1 MTRSTLIFVAVSL
14 GFFFVTATTFTS
26 LGYVLYTMV
35 DDLGW
40 SQVAAGMSFSILGL
54 ACGLSSPLPPVIM
67 KWVGT
72 RLTMFIGSLVLAAG
86 FLIAASIEQIEYFFL
101 ATTLMGA
108 GFSLIAPSPGVYLI
122 ATWFPDRSARL
133 MGYYFMAGSFGGVAG
148 PLIVGAIVT
157 LTGSWRSHWLLM
169 ALAALA
175 LGVLFLLCIRD
186 KVRVETV
193 EQVKAAG
200 GGRGGREG
208 DPAPDWTVRR
218 ALASPIFIQIAF
230 AMLVVQTVVTTMHST
245 LVAHVAALG
254 HGSASGAFAM
264 SLLALAGTLSK
275 GITGVLSERLSAKL
289 LLVGGLFLQCFAMLA
304 LGSISAPAMIYLTA
318 LLFGTGWG
326 FGWLAAHILLLRY
339 FGAAIAG
346 EMVAMATMATTV
358 AVLGPLYA
366 GYIADTQ
373 GGFSPAFMIFALLLG
388 LAALVAMLL
397 PAVRQAPEREVEATL
412 AADPGLSPAE

>member
-40 SQVAAGMSFSILGL
+40 SQIAAGMSFSILGL
-54 ACGLSSPLPPVIM
+54 ACGLSSPLPPFFM

-72 RLTMFIGSLVLAAG
+72 RLTMFVGSLVLAAG

-148 PLIVGAIVT
+148 PLIVGGIVT
-157 LTGSWRSHWLLM
+157 LTGSWRAHWLLM

-175 LGVLFLLCIRD
+175 LGIIFLFCIRD
-186 KVRVETV
+186 NVRVETV

-200 GGRGGREG
+200 GGGRMG
-208 DPAPDWTVRR
+208 DPASDWTVRR

-254 HGSASGAFAM
+254 HGSASGALAM

-275 GITGVLSERLSAKL
+275 GVTGVLSERWSAKL
-289 LLVGGLFLQCFAMLA
+289 LLVGGLFLQCFAMLM

-346 EMVAMATMATTV
+346 EMVAMATMATTI

-366 GYIADTQ
+366 GYVADTQ
-373 GGFSPAFMIFALLLG
+373 GSFSPAFMIFALLLG
-388 LAALVAMLL
+388 LAALVSMLL
-397 PAVRQAPEREVEATL
+397 PAVRHAPGREVEATL
-412 AADPGLSPAE
+412 PTDPGLSPAE